1 MILLECKSIII
12 YLKRYV
18 LLPLAGLYFV
28 YVISEGFV
36 KELSLV
42 IASFYAVNQ
51 LFVAF
56 EEYVS
61 LFMFD
66 KLRFFLL
73 RLTTVLL
80 LGMLFG
86 KVYVFV
92 ASIVLVISVIQRR
105 MNVLGIM
112 IYFYM
117 RSQEV
122 ELIESLYR
130 YEFQNDKLYV
140 IVFMVFL
147 SCVSVIVYMS
157 KDIENN

>member
-1 MILLECKSIII
+1 
-12 YLKRYV
+12 
-18 LLPLAGLYFV
+18 
-28 YVISEGFV
+28 
-36 KELSLV
+36 
-42 IASFYAVNQ
+42 
-51 LFVAF
+51 
-56 EEYVS
+56 
-61 LFMFD
+61 MFD

-73 RLTTVLL
+73 RLTAVLL

-92 ASIVLVISVIQRR
+92 ASIVLVITVIQRR